1 MKITQR
7 AYGRDYYPL
16 RLNLTG
22 QSRFVLPTVAH
33 LNASRWSGPGAMR
46 ETFTRGDASDASA
59 MQSDHRSAEYKRV
72 RLRSFA
78 LLVIFGATAQG
89 QSVHDLFGGDKFHR
103 AYIEASDVTFEPFQ
117 ELPWEAQA
125 RAALPWLNLD
135 RPTPSHWWSSGGES
149 NGVCVPRILRQDPK
163 QSSPPAKAAPLDSH

>member
-1 MKITQR
+1 MAAPPQFQCQSKARMKITQR

-78 LLVIFGATAQG
+78 LLVIFSATAQG
-89 QSVHDLFGGDKFHR
+89 QSVHDLFGGISFTALTLKR
-103 AYIEASDVTFEPFQ
+103 ATS
-117 ELPWEAQA
+117 L
-125 RAALPWLNLD
+125 
-135 RPTPSHWWSSGGES
+135 
-149 NGVCVPRILRQDPK
+149 
-163 QSSPPAKAAPLDSH
+163 SSPSRNCHGKPRHGPPFHG